1 MTANIETLSKIC
13 KNHLSRQLF
22 LEEGCTTC
30 DMFVS
35 GNVIKLIEQ
44 WKTEEDYGIHEDSE
58 HLKLFKIL
66 IEPLIESIHIEKFST
81 VHNFKE

>member
-1 MTANIETLSKIC
+1 
-13 KNHLSRQLF
+13 
-22 LEEGCTTC
+22 
-30 DMFVS
+30 MFVS